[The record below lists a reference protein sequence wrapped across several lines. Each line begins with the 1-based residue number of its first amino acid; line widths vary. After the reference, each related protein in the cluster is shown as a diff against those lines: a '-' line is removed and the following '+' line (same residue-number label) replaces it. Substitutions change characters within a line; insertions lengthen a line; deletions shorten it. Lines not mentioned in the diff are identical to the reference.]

1 MNEELDKM
9 RKSAKNFYD
18 KFIKL
23 IESQENLFKL
33 LKPEI
38 DFKFKLSVIFF
49 IINIIITALILWL
62 MIQILTS

>member
-1 MNEELDKM
+1 M

-49 IINIIITALILWL
+49 IINIIITVLIVWL